1 MVGRRLDSMTAA
13 SEEYEEMH
21 RLVDQ
26 LTPDQLREIRAR
38 TVRLVHSSQHTEDSQ
53 WPPSWVGSIHAGR
66 SDVSERVEEILAE
79 GFGRDA

>member
-1 MVGRRLDSMTAA
+1 MTGHTLDIMTAA

-26 LTPDQLREIRAR
+26 LTPDQLQEIRACA
-38 TVRLVHSSQHTEDSQ
+38 VRLVHSSEHADDSQ
-53 WPPSWVGSIHAGR
+53 WPPWWVASIHAGR

-79 GFGRDA
+79 GFRPDA

>member
-1 MVGRRLDSMTAA
+1 MTSRTLGIMTAA

-38 TVRLVHSSQHTEDSQ
+38 TVRLVHSSEHTEDSQ

>member
-1 MVGRRLDSMTAA
+1 MAGHTLDLMTAA

-26 LTPDQLREIRAR
+26 LTPDQLREIRAC
-38 TVRLVHSSQHTEDSQ
+38 TVRLVYSSEHAEDSR
-53 WPPSWVGSIHAGR
+53 WPPSWVASIHAGR

-79 GFGRDA
+79 GFRRDA